1 MHRKV
6 RESVELAVV
15 HTFTN
20 RDVVSVNCCCSLRK
34 LPPNLG
40 NGDYMS
46 HLAVSSDKFVARSL
60 PTLVALSVL
69 AITQL
74 SGCVVRVVGPPPPP
88 PPVAYSPPPPP
99 PPPAPAYAPPED
111 QGEVQASEAP
121 PPLPDYEQPP
131 CPDEGYLWTPGYWAF
146 APGGYYWVPGTWVLA
161 PTPGYLW
168 TPAYWGWENGFYIFH
183 GGYWGPHIGFY
194 GGINYGFGY
203 VGFGYEG
210 GYWNSGRFFYNRV
223 YNRLNT
229 RVVHNVY
236 SYNAS
241 DRARG
246 VSRTSFNG
254 GSRGVQVRPQPS
266 EVAASREPTAPR
278 MSTQVQH
285 AQSYSSAR
293 GQLATQNHGRPA
305 TPAISRP
312 LRADRNV
319 TPTTSH
325 GR

>member
-131 CPDEGYLWTPGYWAF
+131 CPDAGYLWTPGYWAF
-146 APGGYYWVPGTWVLA
+146 APGGYYWVPGTWVSPPRVGLLW
-161 PTPGYLW
+161 TPGY
-168 TPAYWGWENGFYIFH
+168 WGFVGAVYVFH
-183 GGYWGPHIGFY
+183 AGYWGPHVGFY
-194 GGINYGFGY
+194 GGVNYGFGY
-203 VGFGYEG
+203 GGIGFVGGEWRG
-210 GYWNSGRFFYNRV
+210 GVFAYNSAVANCGG
-223 YNRLNT
+223 
-229 RVVHNVY
+229 VHVTNVY
-236 SYNAS
+236 VNRAVVTQNTIVNANH
-241 DRARG
+241 
-246 VSRTSFNG
+246 VSFNG
-254 GSRGVQVRPQPS
+254 GAGIQAHASAMEMQ
-266 EVAASREPTAPR
+266 AANEHHFEPTAN
-278 MSTQVQH
+278 QFQH
-285 AQSYSSAR
+285 QNFASQDRS
-293 GQLATQNHGRPA
+293 QL
-305 TPAISRP
+305 
-312 LRADRNV
+312 
-319 TPTTSH
+319 
-325 GR
+325 